1 MTQFF
6 SDGYDSQP
14 EAFWSDVQP
23 TVVQPQGE
31 STSFWGGAE
40 QDSWGWAYPVQ
51 QHGAVLTDES
61 SSGTSSDS
69 GNEYVETSAFSRMSD
84 AEAQEQAYWQHR
96 MAKRRWRRFTGR
108 PARSVR
114 RVIRRRN
121 MKGKGKGGRMF
132 YTQDDVSAYLKGR
145 GKMR

>member
-31 STSFWGGAE
+31 STSFWGGVE

-51 QHGAVLTDES
+51 QHDDVLTDES
-61 SSGTSSDS
+61 SSGTSSDR
-69 GNEYVETSAFSRMSD
+69 GNEDVEMSAFSRMSD
-84 AEAQEQAYWQHR
+84 TEAQEQAYWQHR

-108 PARSVR
+108 PVRRFR
-114 RVIRRRN
+114 RVIRRHNR
-121 MKGKGKGGRMF
+121 KGK
-132 YTQDDVSAYLKGR
+132 
-145 GKMR
+145 